1 MKKVEKEVKV
11 GPAAAGRKSQIHNKK
26 QSILHFLE
34 KKNAVP
40 EVEVPVLHWVH
51 LCPPPVLAVD
61 LVGGR
66 PDPRV
71 LADGDVVRP
80 RAEALKGHVWTVL
93 NPNYSGDCVQLS
105 SRW

>member
-1 MKKVEKEVKV
+1 MKKVEKEVVV
-11 GPAAAGRKSQIHNKK
+11 GPAAAGKKSQIHKK
-26 QSILHFLE
+26 AEHSSFFLE
-34 KKNAVP
+34 KKMFYVP
-40 EVEVPVLHWVH
+40 EVEVPVLYWVH

-80 RAEALKGHVWTVL
+80 RAEALKGHFWTVL
-93 NPNYSGDCVQLS
+93 NPN
-105 SRW
+105 